1 VAPPSAKEFIPD
13 FLPPDFWLSSF
24 RFGNEVEIGE
34 QMTESGLVYAHAIGS
49 SESDI
54 SPTWDAIH
62 ARQPDQGALWI
73 HLDAA
78 NETALSW
85 LKRKS
90 GLSLLIQEAL
100 LELGTRPRSMVTESG
115 VLAIFRGVNCN
126 PGADPEDMVAIRMF
140 LTDRRIITMRRSRVK
155 ALQDVHEAVVAGN
168 GPTTVG
174 EFFATVV
181 DRITERVGE
190 VVVDIED
197 RVAELEDTM
206 VSAETADLRPRL
218 AELRRESISL
228 RRYIAPQ
235 RDILARLTH
244 ERIAWLSDA
253 DRTLLRENAERT
265 ARYVEDIDAARERA
279 LIAQEELNSRLSEQM
294 NRAMYTLSIVAAI
307 FLPLGLLTG
316 LLGINVGGIP
326 GTENPKAFL
335 FVSLFLAA
343 LAIGLIIWFKKIK
356 WL

>member
-1 VAPPSAKEFIPD
+1 MNDASK
-13 FLPPDFWLSSF
+13 
-24 RFGNEVEIGE
+24 
-34 QMTESGLVYAHAIGS
+34 GLVYAHRITG
-49 SESDI
+49 DH
-54 SPTWDAIH
+54 PKTQLTWDDVNTWK
-62 ARQPDQGALWI
+62 PDQGVLWV
-73 HLDAA
+73 HLDAD
-78 NETALSW
+78 NETALDW
-85 LKRKS
+85 IKQQND
-90 GLSLLIQEAL
+90 LSPLIQEAL
-100 LELGTRPRSMVTESG
+100 LEVGTRPRNAVSETG
-115 VLAIFRGVNCN
+115 VLVIFRGVNCN

-140 LTDRRIITMRRSRVK
+140 ITDKRIITMRRNRVR
-155 ALQDVHEAVVAGN
+155 AVQDVHETLMDGS

-174 EFFATVV
+174 AFFVAVV
-181 DRITERVGE
+181 DRITERIGD

-197 RVAELEDTM
+197 RVAEIEDTI
-206 VSAETADLRPRL
+206 VSAETTELRPRL

-235 RDILARLTH
+235 RDMLARLTH
-244 ERIAWLSDA
+244 ERIAWLTDSDK
-253 DRTLLRENAERT
+253 TLLRETAERT

-279 LIAQEELNSRLSEQM
+279 LISQEELNNRLAERM

-335 FVSLFLAA
+335 IVTVFLVV
-343 LAIGLIIWFKKIK
+343 LAIVLVGWFRKIK